1 VVLAVSLLMG
11 SGPVLLLQ
19 TVVFAIGA
27 ALGVSAS
34 PYAWIFRRL
43 VRPRLAPPTET
54 EDARPPRFA
63 QTVGLLFGLVGLLGW
78 ATGSTVVLV
87 TATAFALVA
96 AFLNAAF
103 GLCLG
108 CELYLVLLRLT
119 KRPA

>member
-1 VVLAVSLLMG
+1 M
-11 SGPVLLLQ
+11 
-19 TVVFAIGA
+19 
-27 ALGVSAS
+27 
-34 PYAWIFRRL
+34 
-43 VRPRLAPPTET
+43 
-54 EDARPPRFA
+54 
-63 QTVGLLFGLVGLLGW
+63 LFGVVGLLGW
-78 ATGSTVVLV
+78 ATGSTVVLA